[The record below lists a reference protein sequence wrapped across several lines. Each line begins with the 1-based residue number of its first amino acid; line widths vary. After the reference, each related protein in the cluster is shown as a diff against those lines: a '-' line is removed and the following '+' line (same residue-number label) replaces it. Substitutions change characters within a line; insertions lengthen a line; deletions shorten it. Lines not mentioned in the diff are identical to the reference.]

1 MTFQQDQQRISA
13 KTILRQAIR
22 WKWNQ
27 GKKSPKLEGLGQ
39 DVYFILNIK
48 VDDKQGLILPV
59 IAST

>member
-1 MTFQQDQQRISA
+1 MR
-13 KTILRQAIR
+13 KAIR

-27 GKKSPKLEGLGQ
+27 GKKNPKLKSLGH

-48 VDDKQGLILPV
+48 GCDKQALILSV